1 MFIKNL
7 WDKILALF
15 GRKTSTTNDEYT
27 KNELYA
33 TQYQSIQDINYNA
46 IFSAKLSNYCANQS
60 SIAIDG
66 DNKRAEYLNE
76 KVQEVWDDRK
86 KIFNRMFG
94 TGGVF
99 VVPFYTNDEMQY
111 NIIPQFRVSINE
123 KIGKKIT
130 NMTIL
135 ADVYIKKNGFTSDI
149 FYRWADYKIINNNL
163 SINQRYTDEH
173 GGIVEKQEI
182 WQSINDNITIS
193 NVDRIPCGYFKSP
206 IDNRQNQ
213 DNYGVPITYGCE
225 TTIREIREC
234 LKQIVREFKLKEAF
248 IGVDFTMINT
258 IDGKELGLPEDG
270 IYRKFNGDREDL
282 WEVFDPA
289 IRESSYYTRLQE
301 LYARLEKQI
310 GTSKGIL
317 TEVETAQATATA
329 IKKALYDTF
338 TIVDDARVS
347 FEHAMEDLVYAFDV
361 YANYYN
367 ITPQGEYEI
376 NYEWGYDLL
385 QDAQQDFSQML
396 QGINQGV
403 ISKLELRQWLKPNED
418 IEESKKALE
427 EIEAQEPKIEDLI
440 GGSKY
445 VQNRPEDKAN

>member
-33 TQYQSIQDINYNA
+33 TQYQSIRDINYNA

-60 SIAIDG
+60 SCNIEG
-66 DNKRAEYLNE
+66 DNKRAEYLND

-135 ADVYIKKNGFTSDI
+135 ADVYVKKNGFTSDI

-163 SINQRYTDEH
+163 SINQRYTDEQ

-182 WQSINDNITIS
+182 WESINDNITIS

-338 TIVDDARVS
+338 TIVDDARIS